1 MSEAFSAIIST
12 QALMW
17 AETRSGIA
25 EASTTR
31 SRSTPCTR
39 NCGSTTAWGPVPIT
53 QVEAGWLAVAAT
65 FRIQLSISASV
76 FTLGPGDT
84 SAPRKRASGGWAAT
98 SRAILK
104 PWRKRRQVVRRG
116 EEVRHDLHLV
126 ARIVRA
132 QQHLAAAV
140 GMQQAGPDAV
150 AVGIRLLPAR
160 NHSAAAGGA
169 PRNMNSMLGTA
180 SSGRVLMK
188 ACKPPAPPWR
198 VRCRTSRRAS
208 C

>member
-1 MSEAFSAIIST
+1 DDVVIAVQHAVGNAGDGELADLPRAHAAAAASAGLPRIMSEAFSAIIST

-53 QVEAGWLAVAAT
+53 QLEAGWLAVAAT
-65 FRIQLSISASV
+65 FLIQLSISASV
-76 FTLGPGDT
+76 FTLGPGDI

-104 PWRKRRQVVRRG
+104 PWRK
-116 EEVRHDLHLV
+116 
-126 ARIVRA
+126 
-132 QQHLAAAV
+132 V
-140 GMQQAGPDAV
+140 G
-150 AVGIRLLPAR
+150 R
-160 NHSAAAGGA
+160 SFGA
-169 PRNMNSMLGTA
+169 EKKFVTIFTL
-180 SSGRVLMK
+180 
-188 ACKPPAPPWR
+188 
-198 VRCRTSRRAS
+198 
-208 C
+208 